1 MVSED
6 KDQVEDNFKSLIY
19 LKSQNV
25 ILGLELILDKIKA
38 KMLFRNPFFLNMV
51 LNIVGTDRI
60 LLFVKQSEESIP
72 IVIYSEK
79 KGSKFIM
86 DAKFHTFFKDESNI
100 VNADLQGIGSQHQGC
115 A

>member
-38 KMLFRNPFFLNMV
+38 KMLFRNPFFLNIV

-60 LLFVKQSEESIP
+60 LLFVKQSAESIP